1 MSRFQIKPEINQ
13 KRIETIKGH
22 NITDHTTTLLPLEG
36 FKFNSNPV
44 NLCTR
49 RELETR
55 GTSILLPAYKKT
67 LGLTKHSRALKE
79 KKIKN

>member
-55 GTSILLPAYKKT
+55 GTSIPASSLQKNTRPNQTQQSTKRKK
-67 LGLTKHSRALKE
+67 
-79 KKIKN
+79 N